1 MNDEPQPVNR
11 SLAEQGEAVFLR
23 GSTLRGKLPI
33 SSVLKRSPAVVAAWC
48 NGDMLGDAGRNEMD
62 RRLLGSRDGRVETC
76 RAEVNS
82 SSESSRLGV
91 RYLPMM
97 AFDVGVVVVSYL
109 VALLFR
115 YAGTGMDYDIWTPEV
130 AAFLLFA
137 VIVHVVVNQIA
148 GVYSIAGRYMS
159 LVHAVR
165 VGEAALIAT
174 VWIFI
179 GVVIWPLFGASLGY
193 PVPRPVA
200 VGGGLL
206 TGVLMV
212 LFRFSGRIARET
224 NYQSRAASERVL
236 LIGAGQTA
244 DMIIREIQRTPSLE
258 VQVVGLVDDRPSA
271 RHTTIQGATVLGSI
285 DDIPKLVAEHEPTQ
299 LILAIPS
306 LSTAE
311 MARIYR
317 ICKPTGV
324 PLKVIP
330 SLVDMVA
337 GRASFADARE
347 IDIKDLLGR
356 KKIEID
362 VGGILSE
369 IHGRSVLVT
378 GAGGSIGSE
387 MCRQIAGLHPDRLV
401 LVDHDES
408 SLYALHETLRT
419 TDFHRYVLCPTSIL
433 KQRKLDKIFQMHRP
447 DVVYHAAAYKHV
459 PLMELSPD
467 EAVLNNVRGT
477 LMVAEAAA
485 RHGCRRFVNIS
496 TDKAVDPVNVMGAT
510 KRAAE
515 LVVRKVA
522 AQNPGTLFACVRFGN
537 VLGSQGSVVPLF
549 KSQITGGGPV
559 VVTHP
564 GMTRYFMLIEE
575 AVQLVLQAT
584 TMMEEE
590 APDGLVNLN
599 TFVLDMGEPVS
610 IVDLAQHM
618 IEFFWSNNGHSLGVE
633 FTGLRPGEKLDEA
646 LVWDH
651 EVGVATSHPLI
662 TRVCSRCVEDDDAD
676 LRTLEENLPRLLQLA
691 AEHQDPAAIRGALMR
706 AVRGYMPL
714 EYRADGASAP
724 VSVH

>member
-1 MNDEPQPVNR
+1 MTPP
-11 SLAEQGEAVFLR
+11 
-23 GSTLRGKLPI
+23 
-33 SSVLKRSPAVVAAWC
+33 
-48 NGDMLGDAGRNEMD
+48 
-62 RRLLGSRDGRVETC
+62 
-76 RAEVNS
+76 AEVNS
-82 SSESSRLGV
+82 SDGSSRTGF

-97 AFDVGVVVVSYL
+97 AFDVLVVVASYL
-109 VALLFR
+109 AALLFR
-115 YAGTGMDYDIWTPEV
+115 YAGTGVDYRIWTLEV
-130 AAFLLFA
+130 GAFLLFA
-137 VIVHVVVNQIA
+137 VVVHIAVNRIA

-165 VGEAALIAT
+165 VSEAALISTA
-174 VWIFI
+174 WIFI
-179 GVVIWPLFGASLGY
+179 GVVIWPLFGASLAY

-224 NYQSRAASERVL
+224 SYQSRNATERVL
-236 LIGAGQTA
+236 LIGAGQAA

-258 VQVVGLVDDRPSA
+258 VHVVGLVDDRPSA
-271 RHTTIQGATVLGSI
+271 RHTSIQGASVLGTI
-285 DDIPKLVAEHEPTQ
+285 DDIPSLVREHDPTQ
-299 LILAIPS
+299 LILSIPS
-306 LSTAE
+306 LSAAE
-311 MARIYR
+311 MARVYR

-324 PLKVIP
+324 PLKVMP

-356 KKIEID
+356 KKIETDI
-362 VGGILSE
+362 GGILSE
-369 IHGRSVLVT
+369 IHGRSVIVT

-387 MCRQIAGLHPDRLV
+387 LCRQIAELHPERLV
-401 LVDHDES
+401 LIDHDES
-408 SLYALHETLRT
+408 SLYALHESLRT

-433 KQRKLDKIFQMHRP
+433 KQRKLEKIFRTHRP
-447 DVVYHAAAYKHV
+447 EVVYHAAAYKHV

-467 EAVLNNVRGT
+467 EAVLNNIRGT

-522 AQNPGTLFACVRFGN
+522 GENPDTLFACVRFGN

-584 TMMEEE
+584 AMMQED

-633 FTGLRPGEKLDEA
+633 FTGLRPGEKLDET

-651 EVGVATSHPLI
+651 EVGVETSHPLI
-662 TRVCSRCVEDDDAD
+662 KRVCVSCLEDDEID
-676 LRTLEENLPRLLQLA
+676 LRALEDNLPRLLQLA
-691 AEHQDPAAIRGALMR
+691 AEHQNAEVIREALMK
-706 AVRGYMPL
+706 AVRGYLPL
-714 EYRADGASAP
+714 ERRMDEVSAP
-724 VSVH
+724 VSVR